1 MKSLLLFVVAVCLL
15 ALGGCTPTVPTQGTP
30 SSGEIVLPRAE
41 VMGVLMEPPRSIL
54 LTEAVNG
61 VSQVWLDEWGAEGQV
76 ENRTQTYSA
85 NGCPLAG
92 PPIQT
97 GDTLK
102 VVGQVDAASGR
113 FVAKTIWM
121 LDVEIEGPC
130 EGPPAE

>member
-1 MKSLLLFVVAVCLL
+1 MKWLLLSVVVVCLL
-15 ALGGCTPTVPTQGTP
+15 ALGGCKPTAPMPGTP
-30 SSGEIVLPRAE
+30 PSGEIVLPRARVKE
-41 VMGVLMEPPRSIL
+41 FLTDPSRSIL

-61 VSQVWLDEWGAEGQV
+61 VSQVWLDEWGAGSQV

-85 NGCPLAG
+85 NGCLLVGLPVQAG
-92 PPIQT
+92 DVI
-97 GDTLK
+97 K

-121 LDVEIEGPC
+121 LDVEIEGPR

>member
-1 MKSLLLFVVAVCLL
+1 MKWLTCLLMIYGLL
-15 ALGGCTPTVPTQGTP
+15 ALSGCSSTVLTP
-30 SSGEIVLPRAE
+30 SAPPVSDIVIPKAE
-41 VMGVLMEPPRSIL
+41 VKAFSTNPPRRIL

-61 VSQVWLDEWGAEGQV
+61 VSEVWLDEWGAEGQV

-92 PPIQT
+92 PPIQA
-97 GDTLK
+97 GDAIR

-121 LDVEIEGPC
+121 PDVEIEGPC